1 MIYTQCQLH
10 VYANKLVHLD
20 NLQTMIPPPVHDSTV
35 LTSLTSLSLFRF
47 QQCVNLKRVTN
58 IIFYCSHISG
68 GFQCFSVVQ
77 ICGLRIPMM
86 SFVIIFLLIVW
97 IFFKIMHT
105 KVCSCVSST
114 YVLFS
119 SIKTSAMVILL
130 TLYLNQVH
138 QLVDSKGNVQVLL
151 LSLKH
156 NDQRMCVGKAWTLS
170 VCSRWFDKSV
180 QFITYE
186 NGFCGV
192 CGEHSS
198 IDATVSRGTKAW
210 GICGGIC

>member
-1 MIYTQCQLH
+1 
-10 VYANKLVHLD
+10 
-20 NLQTMIPPPVHDSTV
+20 
-35 LTSLTSLSLFRF
+35 
-47 QQCVNLKRVTN
+47 
-58 IIFYCSHISG
+58 
-68 GFQCFSVVQ
+68 
-77 ICGLRIPMM
+77 MM
-86 SFVIIFLLIVW
+86 SFMNIFLLIVW

-156 NDQRMCVGKAWTLS
+156 NDQRMCVSKAWTLS

-186 NGFCGV
+186 NGYCGV

-198 IDATVSRGTKAW
+198 IDATVSRGTRVW
-210 GICGGIC
+210 GYVEEFVSQHVLQCYRFTMKIKPICNLKMKKKFPKNSF